1 MAEVTLFRFTSTVPS
16 KLSSQ
21 MVVLNL
27 EISIIAF
34 GDSITLTFGY
44 MNKLTDLKLQNN
56 PLPTVMVLW

>member
-34 GDSITLTFGY
+34 GDSITLTFWVY
-44 MNKLTDLKLQNN
+44 
-56 PLPTVMVLW
+56 